1 MFGKFLLTVAVVA
14 IVWFGFKYL
23 ARVAELKH
31 GAAVPRPKASPRQA
45 PGIEAEAM
53 VECRVCGTWQP
64 GRTAKPCGRRDCPY

>member
-31 GAAVPRPKASPRQA
+31 RPVVPPPRPRPEGF
-45 PGIEAEAM
+45 PGRTAELM
-53 VECRVCGTWQP
+53 VECRACGTWLP
-64 GRTAKPCGRRDCPY
+64 AGSAKSCGRADCPY